1 MFIMQNVNRQ
11 LLKYHNLKKKNV
23 FIDLIVDI
31 GCLIIDV
38 FFLKPESGVLTR
50 RSFTKTELM
59 CLSQS
64 A

>member
-1 MFIMQNVNRQ
+1 MFIMHNVNRQ
-11 LLKYHNLKKKNV
+11 LLKYHNLKKNV